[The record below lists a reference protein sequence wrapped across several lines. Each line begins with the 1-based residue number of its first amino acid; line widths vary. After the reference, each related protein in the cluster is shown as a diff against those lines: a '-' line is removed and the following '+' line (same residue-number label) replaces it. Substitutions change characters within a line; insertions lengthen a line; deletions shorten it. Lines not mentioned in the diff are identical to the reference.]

1 MVIDTLVDSKLV
13 VVVVVRLK
21 MFNRMFNQSCS
32 MCWRRIMRRPS
43 SSARRRPEDG
53 RWWQAV
59 VVNA

>member
-32 MCWRRIMRRPS
+32 MCWRRIMRRPVVH
-43 SSARRRPEDG
+43 DDDQKTVCG
-53 RWWQAV
+53 GKRWW
-59 VVNA
+59 